1 VVEQFNTMKRILFI
15 LLLLATP
22 VLAQPPLAVRLTFTY
37 PTNEIVATNAVY
49 RLYTSADPTVAK
61 PLWTFAS
68 ALYGT
73 NFSGIASNQYIY
85 FITNSV
91 TPGERYWYI
100 TASNFWNASLQSNPS
115 TVASTPPLLTVN
127 SNLAIEKAW

>member
-1 VVEQFNTMKRILFI
+1 MKRILFL

-22 VLAQPPLAVRLTFTY
+22 VLAQTPLAVRLTFTY

-49 RLYTSADPTVAK
+49 RLYTSVDPTVAK
-61 PLWTFAS
+61 PLWTFAT

-73 NFSGIASNQYIY
+73 NFSGVASNQYIY
-85 FITNSV
+85 FITNTV

-100 TASNFWNASLQSNPS
+100 TASNFWNSSLQSAPS
-115 TVASTPPLLTVN
+115 TIALTPPVMAANT
-127 SNLAIEKAW
+127 NLGIEKAW